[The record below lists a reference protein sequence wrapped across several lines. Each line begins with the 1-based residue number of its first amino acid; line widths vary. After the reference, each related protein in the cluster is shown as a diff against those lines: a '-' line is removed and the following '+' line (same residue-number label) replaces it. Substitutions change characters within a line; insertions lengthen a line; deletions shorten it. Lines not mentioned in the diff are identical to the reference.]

1 MTELDKSK
9 NKSGQTQAV
18 GTEQGQ
24 AEAKAGR
31 NKPDLR
37 ELVTY
42 FFTGVATTLVNWG
55 CYALFVRLLPEKPE
69 LFGVAFNV
77 TVSNV
82 IAWVVA
88 VIFAFVTNKIW
99 VFRSCSWKPK
109 FVMREAALFVSAR
122 LLTGVLEMVGV
133 PLLVGLGMDQ
143 PLLGAPGMWA
153 KVAVSV
159 IVMVLNYIFS
169 KLIVFRK

>member
-1 MTELDKSK
+1 MTELDRSK
-9 NKSGQTQAV
+9 NKPAGAGQDQAA
-18 GTEQGQ
+18 T
-24 AEAKAGR
+24 AEAKAG
-31 NKPDLR
+31 NSKPDLR

-99 VFRSCSWKPK
+99 VFRSYSWKPK
-109 FVMREAALFVSAR
+109 FVLREAALFVSAR
-122 LLTGVLEMVGV
+122 LLTGVLEMAGV
-133 PLLVGLGMDQ
+133 PLLVALGMDQ
-143 PLLGAPGMWA
+143 PLLGVEGMWA